1 MRPRRLLQNLD
12 YLVPITVLILI
23 ASGILI
29 INSATQDYSFLNNRF
44 VIKQL
49 IATILGI
56 IFLIISLGFDYS
68 ILRDYS
74 DVIYVGSI
82 ILLISVLIFG
92 TEISGSKS
100 WLQLGPVNFQPSELV
115 KLGLI
120 ISLSDF
126 LAKRRKKLTELKHFI
141 FACLYFLPFMLLV
154 LLQNDLGTALVML
167 SIFAG
172 VFYIAGA
179 NAKYYFSIVGVAFL
193 SVAGMLIAHFQF
205 GVPIPLKEYQL
216 MRLIIFWNPKLDP
229 LGYGYNIIQSKIAV
243 GSGGLLGKGLFDGT
257 QTQLG
262 FLPEKHTDFIFSVL
276 GEELGFLGASVIL
289 ICYFVLLWRAIKIA
303 LDARDDFGQLI
314 VVGVISMFL
323 FHIFENI
330 GMVIG
335 IMPITGIPLP
345 FVSYGGSSL
354 LTNILA
360 ISLIIN
366 VNVRK
371 QKLLF

>member
-1 MRPRRLLQNLD
+1 
-12 YLVPITVLILI
+12 
-23 ASGILI
+23 
-29 INSATQDYSFLNNRF
+29 
-44 VIKQL
+44 
-49 IATILGI
+49 
-56 IFLIISLGFDYS
+56 
-68 ILRDYS
+68 
-74 DVIYVGSI
+74 
-82 ILLISVLIFG
+82 
-92 TEISGSKS
+92 
-100 WLQLGPVNFQPSELV
+100 SE
-115 KLGLI
+115 
-120 ISLSDF
+120 
-126 LAKRRKKLTELKHFI
+126 RRKKLVEFKHFL
-141 FACLYFLPFMLLV
+141 FSCLYVLPIMILV
-154 LLQNDLGTALVML
+154 LAQNDLGTVLVL
-167 SIFAG
+167 LAIFG
-172 VFYIAGA
+172 GTFYIAGA